1 MYKSGPVHQFV
12 ACLTI
17 VAMLLGYVPGALAQP
32 VAQSTAGGAKASGSA
47 SSTSAAKPTSAPAPA
62 ASGQA
67 TTTSAPAGEA
77 APAGPS
83 AEQRDAARTAF
94 EAGMKAYE
102 AGDFLLAAGEFKK
115 AHDAIPSPHAEYW
128 IAVSLDKA
136 DPEQKNPR
144 ATVDAYE
151 LFVTNPAAKH
161 VGEEQLNASV
171 ARVKELRLLLPGE
184 LVIITTPAGATVK
197 LNGEALPGTTPITIE
212 RPAGKYQLEATAEG
226 HSPLAIEVT
235 LEGGITLE
243 QQMNLAPLPP
253 PPPPVVTAKDEEK
266 KERSKVPLYVT
277 LGIAGA
283 ALVTGTVF
291 GIMALDAKSQYDS
304 NPTADKADEV
314 ERNALIADMSLGVAI
329 TLGITGIVLMTA
341 KDGDEV
347 TAKAPRAATASAPRS
362 HSASASR
369 AKLVVAPYGGP
380 TGGGGVARLTF

>member
-1 MYKSGPVHQFV
+1 MYKSGPVQQFV

-17 VAMLLGYVPGALAQP
+17 VAMLLGYAPGALAQS
-32 VAQSTAGGAKASGSA
+32 AAGGATKTSGSA
-47 SSTSAAKPTSAPAPA
+47 TTAAKPTTTTTAAPAPA
-62 ASGQA
+62 ASGEA
-67 TTTSAPAGEA
+67 STTSAPAGDA
-77 APAGPS
+77 APAGPT
-83 AEQRDAARTAF
+83 AEQREAARAAF

-102 AGDFLLAAGEFKK
+102 AGEFLVAAGEFKK
-115 AHDAIPSPHAEYW
+115 ASEAIPSPHAEYW
-128 IAVSLDKA
+128 IALSLDKA

-144 ATVDAYE
+144 ATADAYE

-161 VGEEQLNASV
+161 VGEEQLATSV
-171 ARVKELRLLLPGE
+171 ERVKQLRLLLPGE
-184 LVIITTPAGATVK
+184 LVVITTPAGATVK
-197 LNGEALPGTTPITIE
+197 LNGEPLPGTTPITIE
-212 RPAGKYQLEATAEG
+212 RPAGKYTLEASAEG
-226 HSPLAIEVT
+226 HSPLTIEVT

-253 PPPPVVTAKDEEK
+253 PPPPVVAAKEEEK

-341 KDGDEV
+341 KDGDAA
-347 TAKAPRAATASAPRS
+347 TGRAPRGATAQAPAPRGKP
-362 HSASASR
+362 ASR
-369 AKLVVAPYGGP
+369 TELVVAPYGGP